1 MSRLFHWPKQKQN
14 KNDSTSFTDIKVQS
28 YSTRDK
34 MAYWQRWEYF
44 PRWLACFTYRKLQS
58 CNINWQKQQQQNNRT
73 TQPDNKQ
80 EKKDN
85 RTKHLDRKLQS
96 YNTRWQKRTT
106 VQHTVTEK
114 DNDSDRKRQSYNTV
128 TRQLRQLTGSGE
140 CGFPRCLARFAETKR
155 QSYNTHWQK
164 RTIVQHSHESIRTA
178 YWKRWLSL
186 SKMSRPFRWWLC
198 TCTPPCLTTAG
209 LKTNRWTCHH
219 A

>member
-1 MSRLFHWPKQKQN
+1 MFTYLLIQRKAEGKLQEPDLQTSRLTYWANLLFGPLAFTKQL
-14 KNDSTSFTDIKVQS
+14 FTG
-28 YSTRDK
+28 
-34 MAYWQRWEYF
+34 
-44 PRWLACFTYRKLQS
+44 
-58 CNINWQKQQQQNNRT
+58 QQT
-73 TQPDNKQ
+73 E

-164 RTIVQHSHESIRTA
+164 RTIVQHSHESIKTA